1 MLVPSDD
8 TAGLR
13 AVIYTRVSTGVGMQA
28 DGFSLDAQLNGCRK
42 LAAERQ
48 WQVVA
53 VYTDVGI
60 SGKTTARP
68 KFREMMRDAQAGRF
82 DVLVVHKL
90 DRLSRSV
97 VDTLTTLNS
106 LNKVEVTF
114 FSVMENVD
122 FTGPMGKIVLTM
134 LAAFAQWYLDNLS
147 IETAKGK
154 KARAEAG
161 LWNSAVPFGYTVDY
175 KKDGGD
181 GLAYPDEDDRD
192 GALYMFEQ
200 YGTGLC
206 SDNDVARLLST
217 AGYRPK
223 GRGDRA
229 LAVFSKDTVT
239 DMLQNRFYVGEV
251 QYKGK
256 WYEGVHEPIIPQD
269 LFDRCQEIRRKRRR
283 RSGTTAR
290 NGSRVYPLTGVAQC
304 ARCKRWIRGSFASGR
319 RYYRD
324 PARQQGGDCDQQM
337 VRAGDAEAALGAFLG
352 RLVLPANWQERV
364 LEILQE
370 QLGAKQDVAQEQARI
385 EKQLERL
392 KRLYVLG
399 DLTELEYLA
408 ERDRLQAQLVTLTPP
423 AMPDLERAAELLR
436 DFGAIWEA
444 ETLQERRKTVH
455 YLLSKVYLDSGDQ
468 GPVVAIEPKAEFASL
483 FGMIEPGEDGGITIL
498 EPGAE
503 LEEW

>member
-1 MLVPSDD
+1 MPSSN
-8 TAGLR
+8 TEELR
-13 AVIYTRVSTGVGMQA
+13 AGIYTRVSTGVGMQA
-28 DGFSLDAQLNGCRK
+28 DGFSLDAQLTACRK
-42 LAAERQ
+42 LAAERK
-48 WQVVA
+48 WKVAA

-60 SGKTTARP
+60 SAKTTARP
-68 KFREMMRDAQAGRF
+68 KFREMMRDAQANRF
-82 DVLVVHKL
+82 DVLIVHKL

-97 VDTLTTLNS
+97 VDSLTTLNS
-106 LNKVEVTF
+106 LNKAEVAF
-114 FSVMENVD
+114 VSVMED
-122 FTGPMGKIVLTM
+122 FDLTGPMGKIMLTM

-147 IETAKGK
+147 LETAKGK

-181 GLAYPDEDDRD
+181 GLAYPDEHDRE

-200 YGTGLC
+200 YSAGLH
-206 SDNDVARLLST
+206 SDNDIAKLLNT

-229 LAVFSKDTVT
+229 LAVFSKDTTT

-251 QYKGK
+251 QYKGV
-256 WYEGVHEPIIPQD
+256 WHEGVHEPIISQD
-269 LFDRCQEIRRKRRR
+269 LFDRCQEIRRKRKRKT
-283 RSGTTAR
+283 GTTAR
-290 NGSRVYPLTGVAQC
+290 SGSRVYPLTGIALC
-304 ARCKRWIRGSFASGR
+304 ARCKRRIRGSFASGR

-324 PARQQGGDCDQQM
+324 PSRQQGGDCDQRM
-337 VRAGDAEAALGAFLG
+337 VRADDAEAALGAFLG

-370 QLGAKQDVAQEQARI
+370 QLGDKRDVTQERARI
-385 EKQLERL
+385 EKQLIRL

-423 AMPDLERAAELLR
+423 AMPDLERAAELL
-436 DFGAIWEA
+436 
-444 ETLQERRKTVH
+444 
-455 YLLSKVYLDSGDQ
+455 
-468 GPVVAIEPKAEFASL
+468 
-483 FGMIEPGEDGGITIL
+483 
-498 EPGAE
+498 
-503 LEEW
+503 